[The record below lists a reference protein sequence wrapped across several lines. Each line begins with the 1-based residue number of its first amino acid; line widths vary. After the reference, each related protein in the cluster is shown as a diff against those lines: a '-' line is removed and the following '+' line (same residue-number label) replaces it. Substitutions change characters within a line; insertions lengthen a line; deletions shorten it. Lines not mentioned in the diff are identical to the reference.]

1 MAPASSSKSAKSKQS
16 PYITHRMI
24 ASPEQF
30 NEEAKK
36 WFRRAYDM
44 DAR

>member
-24 ASPEQF
+24 ASPEQ
-30 NEEAKK
+30 AKK